1 MNRQL
6 SVFVSSTSEDLHSYR
21 QVAQQ
26 VILAH
31 EWYPIMNEYWGSMP
45 NPVVE
50 ACCENVKKADLVLLI
65 MAFRQGHVPTEA
77 QGGNGRDSITALEVA
92 CAKKNQIP
100 VLGLLANKN
109 TWPGD
114 LYEDSQAAR
123 DWVKQFRA
131 LFDQPARFF
140 DPEQPNPNA
149 KEVDQL
155 PQFRAKV
162 EGVLL
167 KFQQD
172 LIDKERA
179 KGGGPAEGPD
189 FFRRACA
196 GVTEG
201 TIIPFMGSGVYGDGG
216 LSAPRLS
223 KALGVDVGLNE
234 SCLATAAEYTERQL
248 DSRMDFLKK
257 LHGILDEQMARLPA
271 PPLIYDLLLAAAR
284 PPLII
289 SSTCD
294 LVLERYLEKQGKEYM
309 LVCHIVR
316 SCANENDGKLLI
328 FDGEKH
334 EITVADKVRLDPN
347 KYIIYKPLGS
357 PLLHDR
363 LDPDLEIDTVVIAES
378 DHLVLLGRLEHEMTQ
393 IPTAL
398 CRHLQRRPLL
408 FAGYGL
414 DVWHYRLVMQVFQ
427 LVQAQGSRPTP
438 IVVRQPSSPMEEM
451 VWHRLGADILRVS
464 PDEFAQRVLASLS
477 PGPGISVNRNGAS
490 SAG

>member
-1 MNRQL
+1 MALNRQL

-26 VILAH
+26 VILARG
-31 EWYPIMNEYWGSMP
+31 WFPIMNEYWGAMS

-50 ACCENVKKADLVLLI
+50 ACCKKMEKADLVLLL
-65 MAFRQGHVPTEA
+65 MAFRQGYVPTVD
-77 QGGNGRDSITALEVA
+77 QGGNGADSITALEIEYA
-92 CAKKNQIP
+92 RRNNIP

-114 LYEDSQAAR
+114 LYEDSQTAR
-123 DWVKQFRA
+123 EWVKQFRGN
-131 LFDQPARFF
+131 LNLPAEFF
-140 DPEQPNPNA
+140 DPEQPNPAA
-149 KEVDQL
+149 KETDQL
-155 PQFRAKV
+155 PQFRSKV
-162 EGVLL
+162 GAVLL
-167 KFQQD
+167 NFQQE
-172 LIDKERA
+172 LIAREEA
-179 KGGGPAEGPD
+179 KAAAAAEGPD
-189 FFRRACA
+189 FFSRACA
-196 GVTEG
+196 GVVEG
-201 TIIPFMGSGVYGDGG
+201 TIIPFMGSGVYGNGG
-216 LSAPRLS
+216 LSARELS
-223 KALGVDVGLNE
+223 KALGVDACQDE
-234 SCLATAAEYTERQL
+234 SCLATAAEYMERHL
-248 DSRMDFLKK
+248 DSRFDFLGK
-257 LHGILDEQMARLPA
+257 LHRIIEERMAELKT
-271 PPLIYDLLLAAAR
+271 PPLIYQLLLEAAR
-284 PPLII
+284 PPLIV

-294 LVLERYLEKQGKEYM
+294 LVLEQYLEKQGKEYT

-316 SCANENDGKLLI
+316 SFRNENDGKLLV

-363 LDPDLEIDTVVIAES
+363 LDPDLEIDTVVMTES

-438 IVVRQPSSPMEEM
+438 IVVRQPASSMEEM

-464 PDEFAQRVLASLS
+464 PDEFAQRVLANLS
-477 PGPGISVNRNGAS
+477 PGKNGAS
-490 SAG
+490 RAG